1 MAANWKDIYNEK
13 INELT
18 AGNYGTQEQS
28 LRDAYNNQ
36 VSALDAQRNA
46 TEKKLTDTRD
56 ESLRQAYITKM
67 QSQRDMPSLMAAQGL
82 GGGAT
87 ETSVANILR
96 SYQSGRNAANKQ
108 YSGDLTTLETN
119 HATNKNT
126 LGSDLNTKLA
136 DLQAAKRV
144 EALSLA
150 QFAYQ
155 AAKAEE
161 EAEAERQR
169 QAAASRSYSSGGSRT
184 SPSASS
190 NTSRPGAKGY
200 GGYISPYAEQENAK
214 KLAKLSTN
222 PYGQLEKDKYYAT
235 HSLRGHKEN
244 RYF

>member
-1 MAANWKDIYNEK
+1 MAVNWDQIYNEK

-87 ETSVANILR
+87 ETSIANMLR

-108 YSGDLTTLETN
+108 YSGDLTTLEAN
-119 HATNKNT
+119 YATNKNT

-136 DLQAAKRV
+136 DLQAAKRA

-150 QFAYQ
+150 QLAYQ

-184 SPSASS
+184 SSSANS
-190 NTSRPGAKGY
+190 NTSQPGAKGY
-200 GGYISPYAEQENAK
+200 GGYVNPYKEQEDAK
-214 KLAKLSTN
+214 KLANGYVSPYKDWKKPTAPRTSTN
-222 PYGQLEKDKYYAT
+222 I
-235 HSLRGHKEN
+235 
-244 RYF
+244 YF

>member
-1 MAANWKDIYNEK
+1 MAVNWDQIYNEK

-87 ETSVANILR
+87 ETSIANMLR

-108 YSGDLTTLETN
+108 YSGDLTTLEAN
-119 HATNKNT
+119 YATNKNT

-136 DLQAAKRV
+136 DLQAAKRA

-169 QAAASRSYSSGGSRT
+169 QAAAARSYSGGGS
-184 SPSASS
+184 SAGTTASTPTTNS
-190 NTSRPGAKGY
+190 VT
-200 GGYISPYAEQENAK
+200 GGYVNPIKAQEDAK
-214 KLAKLSTN
+214 KLLNGYVSPYKDWKKTTAPRTSTN
-222 PYGQLEKDKYYAT
+222 I
-235 HSLRGHKEN
+235 
-244 RYF
+244 YF